1 MLSAAG
7 TEAGQGAA
15 PAAPGAQGELT
26 EVHGWGRTA
35 PARCQITALPTG
47 AGSAPAAAAA
57 IRACGP
63 RGVLGRWLR
72 RIRLI
77 DGLGAAHE
85 LAPDGPDPDAF
96 WATVGGMGLT
106 GVITEATVAVPPT
119 PSSWLQVSNT
129 RAPNLDTLL
138 SELDAAAHSHQ
149 HAVAWVD
156 ALATGRG
163 SGRGIIS
170 AADPTDPGQPA
181 DPDRWGYH
189 PADRPD
195 LVPPIPLTLVR
206 RASVRAFNA
215 AWWRLPANRAPA
227 MVAASGFYHPLDA
240 LPGWNRFYGPRGFV
254 QYHFVVPLGAEAVL
268 HRVLELLRGAAAV
281 APFLGVLKRFGPAGG
296 GMLSFPLPGWSMALD
311 LACGPA
317 AHGRFRSDLGARL
330 GLTARA

>member
-195 LVPPIPLTLVR
+195 LVPPIPLD
-206 RASVRAFNA
+206 
-215 AWWRLPANRAPA
+215 RLDEQ
-227 MVAASGFYHPLDA
+227 VAATGGRVYLAKDARLRPDLLGVMYPRLDA
-240 LPGWNRFYGPRGFV
+240 WR
-254 QYHFVVPLGAEAVL
+254 AV
-268 HRVLELLRGAAAV
+268 RDR
-281 APFLGVLKRFGPAGG
+281 
-296 GMLSFPLPGWSMALD
+296 LD
-311 LACGPA
+311 P
-317 AHGRFRSDLGARL
+317 HGRFRSDLGARL

>member
-1 MLSAAG
+1 
-7 TEAGQGAA
+7 
-15 PAAPGAQGELT
+15 
-26 EVHGWGRTA
+26 
-35 PARCQITALPTG
+35 
-47 AGSAPAAAAA
+47 
-57 IRACGP
+57 
-63 RGVLGRWLR
+63 
-72 RIRLI
+72 
-77 DGLGAAHE
+77 
-85 LAPDGPDPDAF
+85 
-96 WATVGGMGLT
+96 MGLT

-129 RAPNLDTLL
+129 RAANLDTLL

-281 APFLGVLKRFGPAGG
+281 APFLGVLKRFGPAALPAVLDRLDDLVAATGG
-296 GMLSFPLPGWSMALD
+296 RVYLAKDARLRPDLLGVMYPRLD
-311 LACGPA
+311 AWRAVRDRLDP
-317 AHGRFRSDLGARL
+317 HGRFRSDLGARL

>member
-96 WATVGGMGLT
+96 WAAVGGMGLT
-106 GVITEATVAVPPT
+106 GVITEAAVAVPPT

-138 SELDAAAHSHQ
+138 SELDAAADSHQ

-240 LPGWNRFYGPRGFV
+240 LPGWNRFYGP
-254 QYHFVVPLGAEAVL
+254 
-268 HRVLELLRGAAAV
+268 
-281 APFLGVLKRFGPAGG
+281 FLGVLKRFGPVALPAVLDRLDEQVAATGG
-296 GMLSFPLPGWSMALD
+296 RVYLAKDARLRPDLLGVMYPRLD
-311 LACGPA
+311 AWRAVRDRLDP
-317 AHGRFRSDLGARL
+317 HGRFRSDLGARL